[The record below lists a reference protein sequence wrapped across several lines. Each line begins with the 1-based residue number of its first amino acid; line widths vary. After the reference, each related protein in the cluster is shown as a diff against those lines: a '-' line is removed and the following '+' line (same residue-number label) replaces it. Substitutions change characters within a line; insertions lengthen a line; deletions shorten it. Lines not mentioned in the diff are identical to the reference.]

1 MNEEKSWALGKQG
14 GIVMKFRVEGV
25 NVPLISAETLE
36 GRVDYVEGEPEIR
49 IKGYKNRYEI
59 KLVETSEITIQL
71 SGLPQELQNL
81 WQNFKIGLEEWAKET
96 EFGGKNE

>member
-1 MNEEKSWALGKQG
+1 
-14 GIVMKFRVEGV
+14 MKFRVEGV

-59 KLVETSEITIQL
+59 KLVETSEITVQL
-71 SGLPQELQNL
+71 SGLPEKLQDL
-81 WQNFKIGLEEWAKET
+81 WRNFKMEVEGWAKKT
-96 EFGGKNE
+96 EFGDKV